1 MSSEQVNVSDPR
13 ILMALTEL
21 QELIRGRYPNAT
33 FRVAPGEDPEGCIS
47 MPRSMLWIP
56 MR

>member
-47 MPRSMLWIP
+47 MPRSTLWIP